1 MLDKTNINDKPEIN
15 EFLREE
21 LVEER
26 LQLERIISR
35 EKRLRKEAEGLL
47 NGLRILNASRNSQE
61 MFENLLNVLKEFIPI
76 ENGFIIFERE
86 DDQLIAGMTTSSAF
100 AGLIW
105 EDSEFI
111 QRILSGQII
120 AAHNVSLIPTWQK
133 QLEKNS
139 ELKVTSA
146 LHAPL
151 HTHNHRAILVC
162 THSASAMF
170 NKNHV
175 KLLEKFSPLTNQAL
189 INIEHRQELQT
200 EVNIQTKQ
208 LRVAKEKAEAT
219 NKAKSNFLANMSHE
233 IRTPMN
239 AIINLNALALE
250 GNLPEPERQYI
261 EKVAGAS
268 QDLLGIINE
277 ILDLSKI
284 EAGKLSIE
292 STPFNLDSVINEVI
306 NLLKPAAEEKGLT
319 FRAKLS
325 LPSTLMVTG
334 DPLRLRQVLTNLIH
348 NAIKFTDSGGIEVI
362 AKAQLTEGND
372 TSISFTISD
381 SGIGLPASELKT
393 IFQSFQ
399 QADNSTSRKY
409 GGTGLG
415 LTISKQL
422 IELMGGIL
430 EVKSIQNVG
439 SKFSFSLQLAAV
451 EKENKTPTQQA
462 IADNAEERLR
472 LLKSRV
478 LLVEDNI
485 TNQLI
490 AKKILERVNLNVTIA
505 SHGKEA
511 LSLLAKQPFD
521 LILMDLHMP
530 IMDGFQT
537 TKVIR
542 KNPQWNKLP
551 IIALTANAI
560 KTTIDECDA
569 AGIDAHISKPI
580 DIKTM
585 YKVILGKL
593 TTEEMDNQSAKS

>member
-399 QADNSTSRKY
+399 QADNSTTRKY

-415 LTISKQL
+415 LAISKQL

-430 EVKSIQNVG
+430 EAKSIQNVG